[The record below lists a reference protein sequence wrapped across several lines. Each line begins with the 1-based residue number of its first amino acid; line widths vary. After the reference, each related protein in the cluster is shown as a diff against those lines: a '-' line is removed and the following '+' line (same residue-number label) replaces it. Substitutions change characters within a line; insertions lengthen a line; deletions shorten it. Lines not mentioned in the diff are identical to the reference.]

1 MESQEAAKNIAEI
14 AAVEGVDCIQMGPL
28 DLRSDMGLL
37 RMPNDERPTEML
49 RYAPSSIPSSELL
62 PSSLTSQVTK
72 SAHVAFEETFNLQDY
87 CSQ

>member
-49 RYAPSSIPSSELL
+49 RYAPSNIPSSESL
-62 PSSLTSQVTK
+62 PSSMTAHVTK
-72 SAHVAFEETFNLQDY
+72 STQVALEETLNVRDY
-87 CSQ
+87 YSQ